1 VLKGVEAIDRKTLRN
16 DIVKLDKSFTPNFEK
31 ICGVTYRDHVTKE
44 IIPIDIIDEGVV
56 SACFTLLIMACTN
69 TLNL

>member
-16 DIVKLDKSFTPNFEK
+16 NIVKLDKSFTPNFGK
-31 ICGVTYRDHVTKE
+31 ICGVTYHDPVTKE

-56 SACFTLLIMACTN
+56 SACFTLLIVARTN
-69 TLNL
+69 ALNL